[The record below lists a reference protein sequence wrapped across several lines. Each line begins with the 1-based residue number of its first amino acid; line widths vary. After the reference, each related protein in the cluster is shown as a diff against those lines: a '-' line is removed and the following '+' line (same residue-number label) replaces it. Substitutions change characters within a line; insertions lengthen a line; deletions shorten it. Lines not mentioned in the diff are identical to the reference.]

1 MDLSKYS
8 IVLLV
13 LNILGTWIFQIFW
26 KEINKTSFLHL
37 CICWYLSVLIW

>member
-13 LNILGTWIFQIFW
+13 LNILGTWIFQMFW
-26 KEINKTSFLHL
+26 KEINKTCFF
-37 CICWYLSVLIW
+37 ICVFVGIYLF